1 MACLRFS
8 ETLKNKRHELGL
20 TIAQASSVLKLKE
33 QVLIAFE
40 EGNFENM
47 PKSGYA
53 QGMLAS
59 YARYLGL
66 SPRELVDMYSEEL
79 YEYTHGQSSHDLRRR
94 TRDTRSG
101 RIIDGYD
108 VPNESESRP
117 KAYVEFRSYLP
128 TAGGPMGDYGAFA
141 TTSGVHSRA
150 TGAPVPSNTG
160 SPGGSY
166 SHSEYATGHAYNNTA
181 LDTGKTARASAARRR
196 YDGDAARGARPSS
209 RARPYHREDIRTR
222 RVSRSQY
229 QDDRSFDD
237 EVEPYEAAST
247 ERGRRSSHTIARVER
262 PNVAHSGSRSRD
274 IYADAQR
281 GEPSGGLIGRVFDW
295 FRDPRHALAAVV
307 VAFGLILTLIA
318 IFSIKSCVSGVGTEA
333 SSNRT
338 VGVTPAQSTADEVKD
353 TDGTTGA
360 GAGEQAV
367 PEIAKP
373 EAPSVVMVTVS
384 VAEGQ
389 VSWLEIQAD
398 GESSI
403 ADTVTGPWE
412 RTYDVKTQLVVRAGD
427 ISAVSVFV
435 NGEQRQF
442 EMKSSGVGT
451 ITVDGPPSTAQ
462 DGEGTEAGTAQPQV
476 QVQDQTED
484 QSQDPVETADGEPA
498 ATNEDGD
505 EYQYTYNGYDI
516 YIDHRNGNLYCID
529 PATGAK
535 LNPADGTP
543 YEG

>member
-1 MACLRFS
+1 MALLKFS

-20 TIAQASSVLKLKE
+20 TISQASSVLKLKE

-40 EGNFENM
+40 EGDFENM

-66 SPRELVDMYSEEL
+66 SPRELVDMYSEEY
-79 YEYTHGQSSHDLRRR
+79 YEYVHGQSSHDLRRR

-117 KAYVEFRSYLP
+117 KAYVELRPYLP

-141 TTSGVHSRA
+141 TTSGVHSRSTGA
-150 TGAPVPSNTG
+150 VVPTNTGAPVG
-160 SPGGSY
+160 AY
-166 SHSEYATGHAYNNTA
+166 SHAAYSTGHSYNTQ
-181 LDTGKTARASAARRR
+181 LDSTRPSRSSGAARRR
-196 YDGDAARGARPSS
+196 SGESGRGGRSNRS
-209 RARPYHREDIRTR
+209 RSLYRDDIRTR
-222 RVSRSQY
+222 GVSSSQY

-237 EVEPYEAAST
+237 EVEPFEAASS
-247 ERGRRSSHTIARVER
+247 ERGRRSSHNIANIER
-262 PNVAHSGSRSRD
+262 PNIDRRSLRSRSSAERD
-274 IYADAQR
+274 RR
-281 GEPSGGLIGRVFDW
+281 GSDGGLIGGIVDW
-295 FRDPRHALAAVV
+295 LSDSRHALALVV
-307 VAFGLILTLIA
+307 IALGIALTLIA
-318 IFSIKSCVSGVGTEA
+318 IFSIKSCVSNTGTEA
-333 SSNRT
+333 PSTRT
-338 VGVTPAQSTADEVKD
+338 VGVTPAETTTDQSTENAANP
-353 TDGTTGA
+353 A
-360 GAGEQAV
+360 GASEQV
-367 PEIAKP
+367 PIEIPKP
-373 EAPSVVMVTVS
+373 PEPTVVMVKVS

-389 VSWLEIQAD
+389 VSWLEVQCD

-412 RTYDVKTQLVVRAGD
+412 QTYDVKTQLIVRAGD

-435 NGEQRQF
+435 NGQQQQF

-451 ITVDGPPSTAQ
+451 ITVDGPPSSAKEEVK
-462 DGEGTEAGTAQPQV
+462 DTEA
-476 QVQDQTED
+476 DEEKEDEDSSDTE
-484 QSQDPVETADGEPA
+484 EHPA
-498 ATNEDGD
+498 KNEDGD
-505 EYQYTYNGYDI
+505 EYHYTYAGYDI

-529 PATGAK
+529 PNTGAK

-543 YEG
+543 YNG